1 VAAVLLSLFLMRLSG
16 ISTEA
21 AVAGAVRPL
30 AVPLGAST
38 PTHRAFA
45 PSRLRA
51 DGDAAALP
59 RSKTA
64 AAGVMRPA

>member
-51 DGDAAALP
+51 FAPMAMLPPCRAA
-59 RSKTA
+59 RRR
-64 AAGVMRPA
+64 RPG